1 MCVANANAAKF
12 VCQPDVARP
21 LHPPRASLVDE
32 FRKGA
37 LIDLDQYQRAL
48 RTSTGR
54 CLDSAE
60 ARIQTYDSATGTNQI
75 RCITRYRDVEPLVKH
90 SDE

>member
-1 MCVANANAAKF
+1 MSS
-12 VCQPDVARP
+12 ARYT
-21 LHPPRASLVDE
+21 PREQALVDE
-32 FRKGA
+32 FRKEA

-48 RTSTGR
+48 WTSTGR

-60 ARIQTYDSATGTNQI
+60 ATIQTYDSATGTNQI
-75 RCITRYRDVEPLVKH
+75 RCITRCRDVEPMVKH